1 MASAALTYRKS
12 GVDIDLADKL
22 VDHIQKK
29 APAIG
34 GFAGLFPLDLDGC
47 GPWDLVACTDGVGTK
62 LKLAFAL
69 DKHDT
74 IGIDLVAM
82 SVNDLIT
89 CGAKPLIFLDYYATG
104 KLSLKR
110 SKRVIAGIMEG
121 CRQGRCVLL
130 GGETAEM
137 PGMYP
142 EGEYDLAGFAVGIV
156 KRSEAVDGSKSTR
169 ETSSWAYPP
178 PACTPTA
185 ARWCAK
191 SSRVKT
197 RQMGQGLLTPTRIY
211 VDDILNLQAAFH
223 AEQKIILGL
232 SHITGGGLVENV
244 PRILPR
250 GRKAVLRKDAWKRP
264 PLFAEVQ
271 RRGNVPEGE
280 MWRTF
285 NMGIGMVVVIRP
297 DSLELAKKILPAAR
311 LISEIVAAHPGG
323 RVVVVCHSAFIQTFI
338 SVVLG
343 LPRDFV
349 FYPFNAS
356 INSVRAS
363 NERYVIWRLND
374 ISHLEGMPTGF
385 GGIS

>member
-1 MASAALTYRKS
+1 MAPPTLTYKKS

-22 VDHIQKK
+22 VDHIAKR

-34 GFAGLFPLDLDGC
+34 GFAGLFPLDLDGT
-47 GPWDLVACTDGVGTK
+47 GPFELVACTDGVGTK

-82 SVNDLIT
+82 SVNDLVC

-104 KLSLKR
+104 KLHLKR
-110 SKRVIAGIMEG
+110 SKKIIEGIMEG

-156 KRSEAVDGSKSTR
+156 KRAEVIDGSKIYPGDLILGLP
-169 ETSSWAYPP
+169 SSGLHSNGYSL
-178 PACTPTA
+178 
-185 ARWCAK
+185 ARQVFKGKDLAK
-191 SSRVKT
+191 WGKA
-197 RQMGQGLLTPTRIY
+197 LLTPTRIY
-211 VDDILNLQAAFH
+211 VDEVQALQAAFRK
-223 AEQKIILGL
+223 EERIILGL

-250 GRKAVLRKDAWKRP
+250 GRKAIFRKDAWKRA
-264 PLFAEVQ
+264 PLFGEIQ
-271 RRGNVPEGE
+271 NRGRVSDKE

-285 NMGIGMVVVIRP
+285 NMGIGLAIVIRP
-297 DSLELAKKILPAAR
+297 DSLELARKTLPEAR
-311 LISEIVAAHPGG
+311 LIGEIV
-323 RVVVVCHSAFIQTFI
+323 
-338 SVVLG
+338 
-343 LPRDFV
+343 
-349 FYPFNAS
+349 
-356 INSVRAS
+356 
-363 NERYVIWRLND
+363 
-374 ISHLEGMPTGF
+374 EGKHEVE
-385 GGIS
+385 IA

>member
-34 GFAGLFPLDLDGC
+34 GFAGLFPLDLDGS

-82 SVNDLIT
+82 SVNDLVT

-110 SKRVIAGIMEG
+110 SKRIIAGIMEG

-137 PGMYP
+137 PSMYP

-156 KRSEAVDGSKSTR
+156 KRSEVIDGSKIFPGDLILGLP
-169 ETSSWAYPP
+169 SSGLHSNGYSLV
-178 PACTPTA
+178 
-185 ARWCAK
+185 RQVFKGKDLAK
-191 SSRVKT
+191 WGKA
-197 RQMGQGLLTPTRIY
+197 LLTPTTIY
-211 VDDILNLQAAFH
+211 VDAVSRLQAAFRC
-223 AEQKIILGL
+223 EQKIILGL

-250 GRKAVLRKDAWKRP
+250 GRKAVFRKNSWKRP
-264 PLFAEVQ
+264 ALFGEVQ
-271 RRGNVPEGE
+271 RRGNVPEKE

-285 NMGIGMVVVIRP
+285 NMGIGMVIVIRP
-297 DSLELAKKILPAAR
+297 DSLELARSVLPEAR
-311 LISEIVAAHPGG
+311 LIGEVFAGKHEVE
-323 RVVVVCHSAFIQTFI
+323 VV
-338 SVVLG
+338 
-343 LPRDFV
+343 
-349 FYPFNAS
+349 
-356 INSVRAS
+356 
-363 NERYVIWRLND
+363 
-374 ISHLEGMPTGF
+374 
-385 GGIS
+385 

>member
-1 MASAALTYRKS
+1 MATTLTYRKS

-34 GFAGLFPLDLDGC
+34 GFAGLFPLDLDGS

-69 DKHDT
+69 DRHDT

-82 SVNDLIT
+82 SVNDLVT

-104 KLSLKR
+104 KLALKR
-110 SKRVIAGIMEG
+110 SKRIIAGIMEG

-142 EGEYDLAGFAVGIV
+142 EGEYDLAGFAVGLV
-156 KRSEAVDGSKSTR
+156 KRSEVIDGSKIFPGDLILGLP
-169 ETSSWAYPP
+169 SSGLHSNGYSLV
-178 PACTPTA
+178 
-185 ARWCAK
+185 RQVFKGKDLAK
-191 SSRVKT
+191 WGKA
-197 RQMGQGLLTPTRIY
+197 LLAPTRIY
-211 VDDILNLQAAFH
+211 VDAIQSLQAAFR
-223 AEQKIILGL
+223 AEHKIILGL

-250 GRKAVLRKDAWKRP
+250 GRKAVFRKDAWKRP

-271 RRGNVPEGE
+271 RRGNVPEKE

-285 NMGIGMVVVIRP
+285 NMGIGMVIVIRP
-297 DSLELAKKILPAAR
+297 DSLELAQKTLPEAR
-311 LISEIVAAHPGG
+311 LIGEVFAGKHEVE
-323 RVVVVCHSAFIQTFI
+323 VV
-338 SVVLG
+338 
-343 LPRDFV
+343 
-349 FYPFNAS
+349 
-356 INSVRAS
+356 
-363 NERYVIWRLND
+363 
-374 ISHLEGMPTGF
+374 
-385 GGIS
+385 

>member
-1 MASAALTYRKS
+1 MPNATLTYRKS

-34 GFAGLFPLDLDGC
+34 GFAGLFPLELDGS

-74 IGIDLVAM
+74 IGVDLVAM

-104 KLSLKR
+104 KLDLKR
-110 SKRVIAGIMEG
+110 SKKIIAGIMEG

-142 EGEYDLAGFAVGIV
+142 ADEYDLAGFAVGVV
-156 KRSEAVDGSKSTR
+156 KRSEAVDGSKIFPGDLILGLP
-169 ETSSWAYPP
+169 SSGLHSNGYSLVRQLFK
-178 PACTPTA
+178 TPRDLS
-185 ARWCAK
+185 RWG
-191 SSRVKT
+191 KT
-197 RQMGQGLLTPTRIY
+197 LLTPTRIY
-211 VDDILNLQAAFH
+211 VDEVLALQKAFR
-223 AEQKIILGL
+223 EQNKIILGL

-244 PRILPR
+244 PRSLPR
-250 GRKAVLRKDAWKRP
+250 GRKAVFRKGSWKRP
-264 PLFAEVQ
+264 AVFDEVQ
-271 RRGNVPEGE
+271 RRGRVPEKE

-285 NMGIGMVVVIRP
+285 NMGLGLVIVIRP
-297 DSLELAKKILPAAR
+297 DSLELARAVLPEAK
-311 LISEIVAAHPGG
+311 LVGEVVEGKHEVEI
-323 RVVVVCHSAFIQTFI
+323 
-338 SVVLG
+338 
-343 LPRDFV
+343 
-349 FYPFNAS
+349 
-356 INSVRAS
+356 
-363 NERYVIWRLND
+363 
-374 ISHLEGMPTGF
+374 
-385 GGIS
+385 